1 MYTPDET
8 TNGLKVYFCAM
19 TVRKINRIYLLG
31 LGAMGAMYASKLQDM
46 PFGTVRIIANAERIK
61 RYRSQAV
68 TINGTSCSFN
78 YITPEEES
86 PAADLIIMAVKS
98 LQLEQ
103 GIHDVQRFVGKDT
116 IIISLLNGISSEQLI
131 GEQLG
136 MDHVLYAFGLGM
148 DVMRESTTVN
158 YANMGRIVFGEKEN
172 LTLSPRVQAVKDLFE
187 QAQIP
192 YRIPENM
199 LHAMWFKFML
209 NVGVNQAS
217 AILKAP
223 YGVFR
228 KNAEA
233 RSLMVSAAREVVF
246 LSQKCGVNLNEEN
259 VQEFLTII
267 DGLDPNGKT
276 SMLQDIEAG
285 RQTEVD
291 IFAGTVIDL
300 GKKYGME
307 TPVNNVFYRIIRAM
321 EQQTRSL

>member
-1 MYTPDET
+1 
-8 TNGLKVYFCAM
+8 
-19 TVRKINRIYLLG
+19 
-31 LGAMGAMYASKLQDM
+31 
-46 PFGTVRIIANAERIK
+46 
-61 RYRSQAV
+61 
-68 TINGTSCSFN
+68 
-78 YITPEEES
+78 
-86 PAADLIIMAVKS
+86 
-98 LQLEQ
+98 
-103 GIHDVQRFVGKDT
+103 
-116 IIISLLNGISSEQLI
+116 
-131 GEQLG
+131 
-136 MDHVLYAFGLGM
+136 
-148 DVMRESTTVN
+148 
-158 YANMGRIVFGEKEN
+158 
-172 LTLSPRVQAVKDLFE
+172 
-187 QAQIP
+187 
-192 YRIPENM
+192 M

-321 EQQTRSL
+321 EQQMRSL